1 MISRVRL
8 QNFRKHEDLNVI
20 FQPGTTII
28 TGPNGSGKTSLIEAI
43 HIAIQGKSW
52 RSDFAE
58 MIKND
63 RDADWWRLDIDFSDG
78 EKRTVKFIDNKKS
91 FIINDQSYTRLP
103 ARLKKP
109 VILFEPGD
117 LQLLYGSPNRR
128 RTFFDRF
135 ITQVDP
141 SHAANLRRFERV
153 LSQRNNLLKN
163 GTSRNNLFVWD
174 IQFADLA
181 EKIIEARIDWL
192 KKIGSAVTEHYQSI
206 ARTNDEISLSYSAS
220 HKTRQQVLSQL
231 DEEYASGL
239 PFTRSGPQT
248 HDVKI
253 KINHHDA
260 KTTASRGENRTI
272 IFAILYSMVELAN
285 KDLGSNIYL
294 LFDDIDSE
302 LDSTHQKNLYLNN
315 IFNDNY
321 LFATT
326 IATKHRAVN
335 HLHFD

>member
-8 QNFRKHEDLNVI
+8 QNFRKHEDLNVT

-28 TGPNGSGKTSLIEAI
+28 TGSNGSGKTSLIEAI
-43 HIAIQGKSW
+43 HIALQGKSW
-52 RSDFAE
+52 RSDFTE

-63 RDADWWRLDIDFSDG
+63 QNVDWWRLDVEFQDG
-78 EKRTVKFIDNKKS
+78 EKRTVKFIDSKKS
-91 FIINDQSYTRLP
+91 FVINDQSYARLP
-103 ARLKKP
+103 TRLKKP
-109 VILFEPGD
+109 VILFEPSD

-135 ITQVDP
+135 ITQVEP
-141 SHAANLRRFERV
+141 THATNLRRFERV

-163 GTSRNNLFVWD
+163 GAARDDLFVWD
-174 IQFADLA
+174 LQFADLA
-181 EKIIEARIDWL
+181 EKLIAARQNWL
-192 KKIGSAVTEHYQSI
+192 KQIAARVTDHYQSI
-206 ARTNDEISLSYSAS
+206 ADQPDQITLSYSPS
-220 HKTRQQVLSQL
+220 HKTRQHILAQL
-231 DEEYASGL
+231 DEEYAMRL

-248 HDVKI
+248 HDIGI

-285 KDLGSNIYL
+285 QELGANLYL

-302 LDSTHQKNLYLNN
+302 LDSVHQKNLYLNT
-315 IFNDNY
+315 IFKDNY

-326 IATKHRAVN
+326 IATKHRAAN
-335 HLHFD
+335 RLHFD

>member
-8 QNFRKHEDLNVI
+8 QNFRKHQDFQAT

-52 RSDFAE
+52 RSDFTE

-63 RDADWWRLDIDFSDG
+63 QDSDWWRLDIDFSDG

-109 VILFEPGD
+109 VILFEPSD

-135 ITQVDP
+135 IAQVDP
-141 SHAANLRRFERV
+141 THAVTLRRFERV
-153 LSQRNNLLKN
+153 LSQRNNLLKQ
-163 GTSRNNLFVWD
+163 GTSRSNLFVWD

-181 EKIIEARIDWL
+181 EKIITARTAWI
-192 KKIGSAVTEHYQSI
+192 KKIGARVTEHYQAI
-206 ARTNDEISLSYSAS
+206 ASTNDEISLGYSTS
-220 HKTRQQVLSQL
+220 HKTRQAVLSQL
-231 DEEYASGL
+231 DEEYALNL

-253 KINHHDA
+253 KINNHDA

-285 KDLGSNIYL
+285 RELGSNVYL

-302 LDSTHQKNLYLNN
+302 LDSTHRKNLYLNT

-326 IATKHRAVN
+326 IATKHNATNR
-335 HLHFD
+335 LRFD

>member
-206 ARTNDEISLSYSAS
+206 ARTNDEISLNYSAS
-220 HKTRQQVLSQL
+220 HKTRQQILSQL

>member
-8 QNFRKHEDLNVI
+8 QNFRKHQDLNVT

-52 RSDFAE
+52 RSDFVE
-58 MIKND
+58 MVKND
-63 RDADWWRLDIDFSDG
+63 QKADWWRLDIDFSDG

-91 FIINDQSYTRLP
+91 FIINDQSYSRLP

-135 ITQVDP
+135 IAQVEP
-141 SHAANLRRFERV
+141 AHSANLRRFERV

-163 GTSRNNLFVWD
+163 GTSRNSLFVWD

-181 EKIIEARIDWL
+181 EKIIESRIDWL
-192 KKIGSAVTEHYQSI
+192 KKIGGAVTEHYRSI

-220 HKTRQQVLSQL
+220 HKTRQQILSQL

-272 IFAILYSMVELAN
+272 IFAILYSMIELAN
-285 KDLGSNIYL
+285 QGLGSNIYL

-315 IFNDNY
+315 IFNNNY

-326 IATKHRAVN
+326 IATKHRATN
-335 HLHFD
+335 RLHFD

>member
-63 RDADWWRLDIDFSDG
+63 RDTDWWRLDIDFSDG

-135 ITQVDP
+135 ITQVNP

-206 ARTNDEISLSYSAS
+206 ARTNDEISLSYSTS
-220 HKTRQQVLSQL
+220 HKTRQQILSQL